1 MEMMVPRLN
10 VMQKK
15 KPTKLDRNVL
25 QMRVEQ
31 NFILTHPD
39 TVRWKKKWGTS
50 DRFVLRR
57 KNVQKNVQTQTIV
70 IERRLS

>member
-1 MEMMVPRLN
+1 MVPRLN

-39 TVRWKKKWGTS
+39 TVR
-50 DRFVLRR
+50 
-57 KNVQKNVQTQTIV
+57 
-70 IERRLS
+70 

>member
-1 MEMMVPRLN
+1 MVPRLN

-15 KPTKLDRNVL
+15 ANFLKLDRNVL

-39 TVRWKKKWGTS
+39 TVR
-50 DRFVLRR
+50 
-57 KNVQKNVQTQTIV
+57 
-70 IERRLS
+70 